1 MSIKL
6 ITVTKTYTVKSAEN
20 IQYITGVKNLSIDIN
35 EGQYIVV
42 SGPTGSGKST
52 FLALLCG
59 IVRPSSGEIVYHNI
73 HLSSS
78 KEEKISVF
86 REKYIGFIP
95 QSIILNASMSVI
107 ENIIAPNGFLKK
119 SLKSL
124 KNEAERLLN
133 RLGLFEKRNWF
144 PPELSGGERR
154 MVMIV
159 RALVKKPLYIIAD
172 EPVSELDSES
182 TADVFKLFDEYQQNG
197 SGVVVATHSNIDVGT
212 KADYYIM
219 RNGEIFFQG
228 KINQDDQY

>member
-6 ITVTKTYTVKSAEN
+6 ISVTKIYTVKTSEN
-20 IQYITGVKNLSIDIN
+20 LKYITGIKELSIDIN

-52 FLALLCG
+52 LLSLMGG
-59 IVRPSSGEIVYHNI
+59 ILKPTRGEIVYHNI

-78 KEEKISVF
+78 RDEKISRF
-86 REKYIGFIP
+86 REVYIGFIP
-95 QSIILNASMSVI
+95 QNIILNANMTVA

-124 KNEAERLLN
+124 KSETEKILEKLGLLN
-133 RLGLFEKRNWF
+133 KKNWF

-154 MVMIV
+154 KVMVA
-159 RALVKKPLYIIAD
+159 RALVKNPLYIFAD
-172 EPVSELDSES
+172 EPISELDPES
-182 TADVFKLFDEYQQNG
+182 RDAVLDLLREYHENG
-197 SGVVVATHSNIDVGT
+197 SGIVLATHSKIDVGT

-219 RNGEIFFQG
+219 RNGEIFFSGDEQ
-228 KINQDDQY
+228 KEW